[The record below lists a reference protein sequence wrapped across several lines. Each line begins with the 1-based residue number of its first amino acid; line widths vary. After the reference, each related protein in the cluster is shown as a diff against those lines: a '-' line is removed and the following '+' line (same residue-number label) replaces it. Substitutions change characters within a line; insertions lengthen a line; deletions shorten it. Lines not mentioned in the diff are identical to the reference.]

1 MTTSA
6 IAEKLFTVDEYIEF
20 EENSDIRHEFHN
32 GHLYPI
38 EATTVA
44 HNEVKQNTVALIRP
58 VFRKRGCKVVD
69 ETIKLQILENGK
81 YVYPD
86 IMITCDE
93 SDKNTIYI
101 MQHPSLIIEVLSK
114 STADYDK
121 GSKFNFYQRNRE
133 AHLRAFVSSM
143 YATPQ
148 QPAYLDSVTRATLHT
163 PLEAQIQ
170 LLSYPRPREFWR
182 DAVYST
188 RRPVLYAV
196 RPRFGEQ
203 ATALQRNHADA
214 TIAIFEDAGHA
225 LFVDRAERFN
235 ALLEDCCMR
244 TARWA

>member
-20 EENSDIRHEFHN
+20 EENSEIRHEFHN

-86 IMITCDE
+86 IMLTCDE
-93 SDKNTIYI
+93 SDKNVIYI
-101 MQHPSLIIEVLSK
+101 MQHPSLIIEILSK

-121 GSKFNFYQRNRE
+121 GTKFNLYQTLPSVEYYLLIESRWQSIELYSRTEKKNFWTYQRFTEPSEIIEFPN
-133 AHLRAFVSSM
+133 LNF
-143 YATPQ
+143 
-148 QPAYLDSVTRATLHT
+148 
-163 PLEAQIQ
+163 Q
-170 LLSYPRPREFWR
+170 LS
-182 DAVYST
+182 
-188 RRPVLYAV
+188 
-196 RPRFGEQ
+196 
-203 ATALQRNHADA
+203 
-214 TIAIFEDAGHA
+214 FEDIYQDLNIPKRLSH
-225 LFVDRAERFN
+225 
-235 ALLEDCCMR
+235 LLGDIDENE
-244 TARWA
+244 